1 MDEFHGKNLVW
12 SNDSNSD
19 DFEHDASDE
28 AHEHE
33 KRTCVNESVEGFKD
47 DVKELTNELEERKT
61 SKGEE
66 KKTAKFYDK
75 PDIVKELHDDLMY
88 LMSF

>member
-1 MDEFHGKNLVW
+1 MDELHGKNLVW

-33 KRTCVNESVEGFKD
+33 KRTCVNESDEGYKD
-47 DVKELTNELEERKT
+47 DVKELTNKLEERKT
-61 SKGEE
+61 SKYRGE
-66 KKTAKFYDK
+66 KNFK
-75 PDIVKELHDDLMY
+75 IL
-88 LMSF
+88 